1 MAQEWESKIRNYLGK
16 LEKSNGIFTL
26 INDVPETKFLPKII
40 SKSLALMWI
49 GLFIGPKVLNF

>member
-26 INDVPETKFLPKII
+26 INDVPETEFYPKQYQ
-40 SKSLALMWI
+40 KAWL
-49 GLFIGPKVLNF
+49 